1 MNNENKMSVTEFAD
15 KYKKYVA
22 DSKNDELNKLMS
34 KVIKRRYAPVALKK
48 SFLQIAL
55 NSSIQTKSN
64 GYKYIDMFALR
75 INFYSMLVPLY
86 TTLYVEKDENDTP
99 LVLEAYDAMHKND
112 IHNTDIWDEIF
123 NEELVPGEFDELM
136 SIQKNLIDTFYN
148 KEGNTGAIIMKL
160 IDDISRKLG
169 IAAGY
174 AINEME
180 KMTGDKNV
188 SGKIIDG
195 IKKFTGEK

>member
-1 MNNENKMSVTEFAD
+1 MSNENKMSVTEFANN
-15 KYKKYVA
+15 YKKYMA
-22 DSKNDELNKLMS
+22 ESKNDELNELMS

-48 SFLQIAL
+48 FFLQIAL
-55 NSSIQTKSN
+55 DKSIQSEPN

-75 INFYSMLVPLY
+75 INFYAILISLY
-86 TTLYVEKDENDTP
+86 TTLYIEKDEKDTP

-112 IHNTDIWDEIF
+112 TYDTDIWDELF
-123 NEELVPGEFDELM
+123 NNELAAGEFDELM
-136 SIQKNLIDTFYN
+136 SIQKNLVDTFYN

-160 IDDISRKLG
+160 ADDISRKLG

-174 AINEME
+174 TINEME
-180 KMTGDKNV
+180 KMTKDKNA

>member
-1 MNNENKMSVTEFAD
+1 MNNENNMSVTEFAD

-22 DSKNDELNKLMS
+22 ESKHDELDELMS
-34 KVIKRRYAPVALKK
+34 KVIKRRYAPVTLKK

-55 NSSIQTKSN
+55 NSSIQTESN

-75 INFYSMLVPLY
+75 INLYSILVPLY
-86 TTLYVEKDENDTP
+86 TNLYIEKDENDTP

-112 IHNTDIWDEIF
+112 IHDTDIWDEIF
-123 NEELVPGEFDELM
+123 NEELAAGEFDELM

-148 KEGNTGAIIMKL
+148 KEGNTGAVIMKL

-180 KMTGDKNV
+180 KVTKDKNA

-195 IKKFTGEK
+195 IKRFTGEK